1 MDLTSLSAINGL
13 ESVSRYDK
21 LQTIQENAEQSGKT
35 GTASFDSLLSSAMKM
50 VQETEDYSNAAEEE
64 EIKYATGQSA
74 SMHDLMIAQQKA
86 NVSLQYTV
94 AVKNTAVEAYKSIM
108 NLQF

>member
-74 SMHDLMIAQQKA
+74 SMQQKA

-108 NLQF
+108 NMQF

>member
-35 GTASFDSLLSSAMKM
+35 ARPVL
-50 VQETEDYSNAAEEE
+50 
-64 EIKYATGQSA
+64 
-74 SMHDLMIAQQKA
+74 
-86 NVSLQYTV
+86 TV
-94 AVKNTAVEAYKSIM
+94 CSV
-108 NLQF
+108 LP